1 MLQIVI
7 SALPTYKVT
16 AVKPENI
23 SNTQTCL
30 LPFDPFNILLICV
43 PILEEKSSTCSESSG
58 ADFEPCQSKGTP
70 HLITQKNLNDLVRDL
85 NLSKGKTKLLGSR
98 LQQWNLL
105 SPETKVNFYRQSLS
119 QDVQP
124 FFIMGQSINFS
135 LFSGPKNYI
144 YMKLS
149 IK

>member
-85 NLSKGKTKLLGSR
+85 NLSKGKTKLSGSR
-98 LQQWNLL
+98 LQLAGSRFQVLL
-105 SPETKVNFYRQSLS
+105 
-119 QDVQP
+119 
-124 FFIMGQSINFS
+124 IINTIAII
-135 LFSGPKNYI
+135 GEHV
-144 YMKLS
+144 KLL
-149 IK
+149 